1 VKAVPM
7 INDFTSRFMVFIQ
20 KKGLQTWG
28 LGAESSAFHA
38 ADLGEC

>member
-20 KKGLQTWG
+20 KKGLQTLRAWG
-28 LGAESSAFHA
+28 GIICISRS
-38 ADLGEC
+38 